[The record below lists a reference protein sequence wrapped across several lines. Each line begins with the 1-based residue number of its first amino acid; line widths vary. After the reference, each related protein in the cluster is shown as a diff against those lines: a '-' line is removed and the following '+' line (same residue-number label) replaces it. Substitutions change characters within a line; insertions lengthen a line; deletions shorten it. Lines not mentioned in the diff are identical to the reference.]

1 MMADFLYNIDVQ
13 VFYFINKTIAN
24 PVTDSVM
31 PFITELN
38 HWKIFY
44 VIMWLYLMI
53 AGGKRGRIAGILV
66 LFLVLISDQLSSNLV
81 KHVIERARPCNVLPG
96 VHLLVGCTGSFS
108 FPSSHAVNNFAGA
121 VFFSHFY
128 PRFTAAFYS
137 AAILMALSRVFCG
150 VHYPSDILGGM
161 IIGML
166 IGWLYILLWKTIN
179 KKLKLL

>member
-1 MMADFLYNIDVQ
+1 MMAEFLYNIDVQ
-13 VFYFINKTIAN
+13 VFYFINRTLAN

-53 AGGKRGRIAGILV
+53 GAGKRGRVAGILV
-66 LFLVLISDQLSSNLV
+66 LFLVLISDQISSNLV
-81 KHVIERARPCNVLPG
+81 KHLVDRVRPCHVLQG
-96 VHLLVGCTGSFS
+96 VNLLVGCTSSYS

-128 PRFTAAFYS
+128 PRLRIAFYTAA
-137 AAILMALSRVFCG
+137 ALMALSRIFCG
-150 VHYPSDILGGM
+150 VHYPSDVLGGTLLGLA
-161 IIGML
+161 IGYL
-166 IGWLYILLWKTIN
+166 FVKLWESAN
-179 KKLKLL
+179 KKLKIL

>member
-1 MMADFLYNIDVQ
+1 MMVDFLYNIDVQ
-13 VFYFINKTIAN
+13 VFYFINRTLAN

-44 VIMWLYLMI
+44 VIMWLYMMI
-53 AGGKRGRIAGILV
+53 SGGRRGRVAGILV
-66 LFLVLISDQLSSNLV
+66 LFLVLITDQVSSNLV
-81 KHVIERARPCNVLPG
+81 KHLIERARPCSVLPN

-128 PRFTAAFYS
+128 PRYTAAFYT

-161 IIGML
+161 MIGIILGFL
-166 IGWLYILLWKTIN
+166 FIKAWELIN
-179 KKLKLL
+179 KKIKLI